1 MKLTQALCKRS
12 MPYEWKKLMDRR
24 LNFPD
29 YPARIPQILVDK
41 GVKVVDPTEKPPQ
54 ERWYPPV
61 DDPRFYKH
69 PKPEEY
75 VNYNEDP
82 AYVCTTSTCIH
93 EGMRQVARLAKTQVI
108 QGLPSSVD
116 RLIGTVKIPQQNL
129 LLQRYIMQAQRW
141 NTTKERLPKRIDP
154 RKPGWKFGVQYGIP
168 AKLQA
173 GILIRNMLRL
183 YKPVVVRGM
192 SEWLI
197 TSNKALPRFADEETV
212 DTTVNYTL
220 PDLFPIAPTI
230 DLHVDHNYTLDHN
243 TGLKSGIS
251 HGHPHT
257 IFITDVNHWN
267 HDQRMARSLLFS
279 LGYAIAQAHRQ
290 YGNVTKLPEPV
301 CTQCVSLDH
310 QTLNFVFLQ
319 LNTLAF
325 DNDNGIKNIA
335 WVDGGNHLFQKILSQ
350 PWMPKAIRDE
360 RLEDFDPA
368 VFEKLLAVYLN
379 GVPELMSDAV

>member
-1 MKLTQALCKRS
+1 MKFWPVNSVSLSVLFSDLKVKV
-12 MPYEWKKLMDRR
+12 W
-24 LNFPD
+24 
-29 YPARIPQILVDK
+29 
-41 GVKVVDPTEKPPQ
+41 VKVVDPTEKPPQ

-93 EGMRQVARLAKTQVI
+93 E
-108 QGLPSSVD
+108 D
-116 RLIGTVKIPQQNL
+116 
-129 LLQRYIMQAQRW
+129 
-141 NTTKERLPKRIDP
+141 
-154 RKPGWKFGVQYGIP
+154 
-168 AKLQA
+168 
-173 GILIRNMLRL
+173 
-183 YKPVVVRGM
+183 KPVVVRGM

-290 YGNVTKLPEPV
+290 YG
-301 CTQCVSLDH
+301 
-310 QTLNFVFLQ
+310 